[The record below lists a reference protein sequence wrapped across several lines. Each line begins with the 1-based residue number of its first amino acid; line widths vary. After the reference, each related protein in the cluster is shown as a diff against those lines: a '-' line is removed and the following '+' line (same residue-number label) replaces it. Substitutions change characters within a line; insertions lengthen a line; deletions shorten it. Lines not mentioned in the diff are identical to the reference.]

1 MAIREKVVLV
11 DDYSAKARR
20 IEASTSA
27 MGRAMSAIR
36 GSASSMAQALGSA
49 FNRSYKVDIKDVGS
63 KYLEG
68 RVAGLKRSLDGL
80 NKPYKVEITSKTSH
94 LDNIKANLANIKNSA
109 LSIKKPFEN
118 AFSSVKNFKMNMA
131 GFMAAKRE
139 ARQISREIS
148 AFTGKRHR
156 VRIDM
161 ENPMKSAF
169 KGGFSGLFGGLK
181 SGFSK
186 IGSFFAKL
194 NPFKKFGGGG
204 GGPPVGGGEGF
215 SLKSFVIGNLITKG
229 ITAAFS
235 GLKTMVSTSLGAG
248 FERLQNIESAKARL
262 RGFGYDNKQVGQ
274 ITKSATAAVTG
285 TQYSMGDAMTA
296 SAGAIAAGI
305 KPGELEGYLKEVGNA
320 AAATGSDFNDVASIM
335 NKVKTTGHLQADEMR
350 QLSDRGLPVLAK
362 LAEQAGVSADEMQDR
377 ISKGLVSFDQ
387 FRKAVKAA
395 SGNASGEMAKTYEG
409 AKMNF
414 KSALA
419 KLGAGIL
426 GGKQREDGS
435 QGGIYGML
443 TPALLKVNQVLNS
456 LVPTFENVGDSIKDF
471 VSNGFEKGK
480 KALTK
485 TKDFFKPLTDKVAS
499 KINPDSIKG
508 LVGGGLEK
516 AKSGLSAA
524 KDFVAPIMVKA
535 RDGLVGA
542 FDKLVQV
549 FGPVK
554 DKLTNAFNT
563 LVEAFAPVMDALSGM
578 FGEGVGA
585 NFDVLGGVIDL
596 VAGAFSLLADV
607 IVALQPVWE
616 LLASFLTG
624 VVIPAF
630 TALATWIGDTLV
642 PKIVELA
649 TIVGGWVKDA
659 FTFIGDAVNAAKSAF
674 DNLVGAVASAA
685 DALAGLPGKIG
696 EWVSEKAGSVLEWA
710 KSKVGMHATGTQYF
724 SGGLTRI
731 NERGEEMIQLAR
743 GDKIYPAGKTDRIIR
758 NEVKSTSSSASP
770 SDSGR
775 APIVININGANMT
788 NKDVGRVISNELRR
802 LGVVI

>member
-1 MAIREKVVLV
+1 
-11 DDYSAKARR
+11 
-20 IEASTSA
+20 
-27 MGRAMSAIR
+27 
-36 GSASSMAQALGSA
+36 
-49 FNRSYKVDIKDVGS
+49 
-63 KYLEG
+63 
-68 RVAGLKRSLDGL
+68 
-80 NKPYKVEITSKTSH
+80 
-94 LDNIKANLANIKNSA
+94 
-109 LSIKKPFEN
+109 
-118 AFSSVKNFKMNMA
+118 
-131 GFMAAKRE
+131 
-139 ARQISREIS
+139 
-148 AFTGKRHR
+148 
-156 VRIDM
+156 M

-181 SGFSK
+181 GGFSK

-215 SLKSFVIGNLITKG
+215 SLKSFVIGSLITKG

-262 RGFGYDNKQVGQ
+262 RGFGYDNKQIGQ

-443 TPALLKVNQVLNS
+443 APGLLKVNQVLNS
-456 LVPTFENVGDSIKDF
+456 LVPTFENVGDAIKDF

-480 KALTK
+480 KALAK
-485 TKDFFKPLTDKVAS
+485 TKDFLKPLTDRIAS
-499 KINPDSIKG
+499 KINLDSIKG

-554 DKLTNAFNT
+554 DKLTNAFDT
-563 LVEAFAPVMDALSGM
+563 LAEAFAPVMDALSGM

-585 NFDVLGGVIDL
+585 NFDVLGGVIDI
-596 VAGAFSLLADV
+596 VAGALQLLAD
-607 IVALQPVWE
+607 IIIALQPVWE

-630 TALATWIGDTLV
+630 TDLATWIGDTLV

-649 TIVGGWVKDA
+649 DMVGGWVKDA
-659 FTFIGDAVNAAKSAF
+659 FTFIGDAVNSAKSAF
-674 DNLVGAVASAA
+674 DSLVGAVASAA

-710 KSKVGMHATGTQYF
+710 KSKVGMHATGTEYF

-743 GDKIYPAGKTDRIIR
+743 GDKIYPAGKTDRIIK

-770 SDSGR
+770 SDSSR